1 MAKRKYRKIWNSKEE
16 RDAWNA
22 HVDQTLRR
30 LRYLID
36 RAWADLEKKNPELR
50 NL

>member
-1 MAKRKYRKIWNSKEE
+1 MAKKRKSRRTREE

-30 LRYLID
+30 LRAL
-36 RAWADLEKKNPELR
+36 AEKGWAELEKKNPELK